1 MLDLS
6 KLEKEIDAL
15 LESETEETLS
25 SWLFNKRFGALNK
38 ILGTGTFVSLKSQN
52 SPIFNSYKGHANY
65 TSGNNTIP
73 NTPINRQAA

>member
-15 LESETEETLS
+15 LESETDESLTN
-25 SWLFNKRFGALNK
+25 WLFNKRFGALNE
-38 ILGTGTFVSLKSQN
+38 ILGTGTFVSLQSQTSFVFTSN
-52 SPIFNSYKGHANY
+52 NEAKY
-65 TSGNNTIP
+65 TSGNNSVP